1 MKINELIEKIDFCSK
16 NEREFIFDDEIK
28 LPYYCCKKNISKECL
43 NTCNK
48 CKSIYARYVIIDL
61 TDEKVKQI
69 CEDVIFK
76 NKKTFSCFQ
85 ENYLSEIFF
94 YESDFIRFN
103 IYLIF
108 IYNKK
113 EDVKEYIDYS
123 FDLNYARKL
132 FFTPVEFEE
141 YFDYYNKIRKRVT
154 ETKYS
159 MDQEIL
165 KELETIVSKLDSKG
179 MKAVLLDSDNII
191 NYFIVNP
198 LNYQNNYDIQC
209 GIKESTKSFVEK
221 YIYNDKGKRN
231 KNLNNVRDVKTLKLK
246 DFRNNCFG
254 DSKEF
259 QFGRANIIYGV
270 NTAGKTSLLDAIEF
284 GFTGNIHKYKEE
296 NLCEDA
302 LVTIVGKDGTVVS
315 SEEARKHYN
324 EFKSMWYPY
333 KIGSLSELF
342 ARINYFDTDATY
354 RFALEQG
361 DIDEA
366 YHHIRNLLSTS
377 KLLDIE
383 QNLNNNIEEIER
395 VKVFVSRDN
404 YYFKKVV
411 SAKTNKRNQNKNK
424 RFGLFSFFRNLNK
437 TEFIYSVNEKR
448 LKEINSELKVFEDEC
463 HETLKTIRELIDKQ
477 IKVNLKILNII
488 FHRLF
493 SLNYDII
500 WDNGIFKMQSD
511 VVDDLITI
519 EKMSTA
525 QKVSLALSVIFTQ
538 FFLAADAPQII
549 LLDESVVNFD
559 AFHLLNLFDFL
570 REFTLNN
577 VQIFF
582 TTASEDIAQIAK
594 SKLGFLGDECFIYEM
609 ARTSGGE
616 SSINKVN

>member
-16 NEREFIFDDEIK
+16 NEREFVFDDEIK
-28 LPYYCCKKNISKECL
+28 LPYYCCKKTISKDCSNIC
-43 NTCNK
+43 NT
-48 CKSIYARYVIIDL
+48 CKSIYARYVVIDL
-61 TDEKVKQI
+61 TDENVKQI
-69 CEDVIFK
+69 CDDVIFK
-76 NKKTFSCFQ
+76 NKETFSYFQ

-108 IYNKK
+108 IYDKK

-165 KELETIVSKLDSKG
+165 KELEAIVSKLDSKG

-191 NYFIVNP
+191 NYFVVHP

-221 YIYNDKGKRN
+221 YIYKDKGKGNRN
-231 KNLNNVRDVKTLKLK
+231 LKNVRDVRNLKLK
-246 DFRNNCFG
+246 NFRNNCFG
-254 DSKEF
+254 DSRDF

-270 NTAGKTSLLDAIEF
+270 NAAGKTSLLDAIEF

-296 NLCEDA
+296 DVLGDA
-302 LVTIVGKDGTVVS
+302 LVTIVGRTGTTVS
-315 SEEARKHYN
+315 SDESQKYYN

-342 ARINYFDTDATY
+342 ARTNYFDTDATY

-361 DIDEA
+361 NIDEA
-366 YHHIRNLLSTS
+366 YRHIRNLLSTS
-377 KLLDIE
+377 KLLEIE
-383 QNLNNNIEEIER
+383 QNLKNNIEEIKR
-395 VKVFVSRDN
+395 VKVFINRDN

-411 SAKTNKRNQNKNK
+411 STKNSKSNQNKSK
-424 RFGLFSFFRNLNK
+424 RFSLFSFVKDLNESK
-437 TEFIYSVNEKR
+437 FIYSVNEKR
-448 LKEINSELKVFEDEC
+448 LKAINSELKIFEDEC
-463 HETLKTIRELIDKQ
+463 YETLKRIRELIDKQ
-477 IKVNLKILNII
+477 IKVNLKLLNII

-500 WDNGIFKMQSD
+500 WENGIFKMQSD
-511 VVDDLITI
+511 GADELTTI

-570 REFTLNN
+570 REFTIND

-594 SKLGFLGDECFIYEM
+594 SKLGFLGEECFIYEM
-609 ARTSGGE
+609 TRTAGGE
-616 SSINKVN
+616 SLINKVN